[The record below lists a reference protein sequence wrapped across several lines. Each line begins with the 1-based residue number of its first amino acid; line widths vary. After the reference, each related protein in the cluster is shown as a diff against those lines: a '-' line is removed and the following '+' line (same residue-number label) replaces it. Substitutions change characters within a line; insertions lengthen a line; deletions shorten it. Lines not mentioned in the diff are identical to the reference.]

1 MLIGDST
8 KSEVGSE
15 MYTPIPKVKIYLTFN
30 SLFFAYLIHRA
41 SPQNPAIL
49 NTKSIS
55 HFLDW
60 ACWEVCVAF
69 QASKTQSRGIIK
81 GSKNYG

>member
-15 MYTPIPKVKIYLTFN
+15 MYTPIPKVKIYLTLD

-49 NTKSIS
+49 NMKCFS

-60 ACWEVCVAF
+60 ACWKVCVASK
-69 QASKTQSRGIIK
+69 ASKTQSRGIIK
-81 GSKNYG
+81 YSKNYG